1 MHLPIAV
8 PLGFPERLD
17 GVTNPPDLTALGQL
31 LFEPLDHKRYP
42 AVALARE
49 AGERGGT
56 APAVLNGANEEAVA
70 LFLQG
75 QRRFEEIVPSV
86 RRAVEAAPPGEALTL
101 EAVVAADRWARRH
114 VRTSVDGAS
123 RLRSKLPA

>member
-1 MHLPIAV
+1 M
-8 PLGFPERLD
+8 D